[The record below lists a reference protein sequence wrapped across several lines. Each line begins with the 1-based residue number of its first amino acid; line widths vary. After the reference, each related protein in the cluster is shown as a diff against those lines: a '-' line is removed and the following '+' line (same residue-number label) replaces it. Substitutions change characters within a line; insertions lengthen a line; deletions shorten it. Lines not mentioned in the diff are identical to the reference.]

1 MKNKKYFTI
10 IIALFISSLFFGFL
24 FSSNKTLA
32 ISNEDNFDL
41 DLQPNLLG
49 EIDFQFSIPFG
60 IWEIEYLN
68 GLVYGVDGSST
79 TLRVYDAVT
88 GESTD
93 NHTIPFPTYGLTT
106 DGTNLYTT
114 IATGAPPNG
123 TILKLDLTGNEIS
136 RIHIPLTAGIL
147 NGLAWDGTYLWAFQ
161 NNPASFL
168 RIDYNT
174 GVISRNLSAATA
186 PHGMTWYDDM
196 LWVENYGIDQ
206 TAVINPLTGA
216 TIYAF
221 PAPYHFDTGLANNG
235 THFIQSSYAGG
246 PFVISFSKIPSEPGD
261 IFTKS
266 ISLSSNIQ
274 DITYDGSDFFWSENG
289 SSYIAVTDG
298 VTSLF
303 NDVWDSTIDPVGV
316 TIMDGILIV
325 STESAPYNLYSFA
338 KDGTMLANNS
348 ALGLMINSLAN
359 DGTYLWAMGSDGIL
373 YKLDTSDFSIV
384 SQYTIGNFKGIT
396 YDYVNDVIWA
406 VSKQEHKVKYFDI
419 EKEQL
424 GNNVVN
430 LTSPI
435 SPSEYGLT
443 FDGEFLVIT
452 SYSTGGHY
460 YRILPCELDAEPPIT
475 PTPTPTPS
483 PFEGLF
489 GLSNLY
495 ENLLFVGFGIVGT
508 AILSLVIALVVR
520 KRR

>member
-1 MKNKKYFTI
+1 MKNKNFLTI
-10 IIALFISSLFFGFL
+10 IIALFISSLFFGL
-24 FSSNKTLA
+24 LISSNNTLA
-32 ISNEDNFDL
+32 KANDDEL

-49 EIDFQFSIPFG
+49 EIDFQFSIPVG

-68 GLVYGVDGSST
+68 GQVYGVDGSST
-79 TLRVYDAVT
+79 TLRVWDAVT
-88 GESTD
+88 GVSTA
-93 NHTIPFPTYGLTT
+93 NHTIPFPTYGLAT
-106 DGTNLYTT
+106 DGTNFYTT
-114 IATGAPPNG
+114 IATGATPNG

-147 NGLAWDGTYLWAFQ
+147 NGLAWDGNHLWAFQ
-161 NNPASFL
+161 NSPASFL
-168 RIDYNT
+168 RIDFVT
-174 GVISRNLSAATA
+174 GIISRNISATMA

-196 LWVENYGIDQ
+196 LWVENWGIDQ

-216 TIYAF
+216 TIYTFA
-221 PAPYHFDTGLANNG
+221 APYHFDTGLANNG
-235 THFIQSSYAGG
+235 THIIQSSYAGG

-266 ISLSSNIQ
+266 ISLSSNIL
-274 DITYDGSDFFWSENG
+274 DITYDGNDFYWSENG

-316 TIMDGILIV
+316 TMMDDILIV
-325 STESAPYNLYSFA
+325 STESAPYNLYSFTI
-338 KDGTMLANNS
+338 DGTMLSNNS
-348 ALGLMINSLAN
+348 ALGVMINSLAY
-359 DGTYLWAMGSDGIL
+359 DGIYLWAMGSDGIL
-373 YKLDTSDFSIV
+373 YKLNIADFTIV
-384 SQYTIGNFKGIT
+384 SQYSIGNFKGIT

-406 VSKQEHKVKYFDI
+406 VSKQEHKVKYFDL

-443 FDGEFLVIT
+443 YDGEFLVIT

-460 YRILPCELDAEPPIT
+460 YRIIPCELDAEPPIT
-475 PTPTPTPS
+475 PTPTPTPT

-495 ENLLFVGFGIVGT
+495 ENLLFVGFGLVG
-508 AILSLVIALVVR
+508 AGLIFGLILLL
-520 KRR
+520 RRIKK

>member
-1 MKNKKYFTI
+1 MKNKRNFTI
-10 IIALFISSLFFGFL
+10 TIFTIFISSLLIGM
-24 FSSNKTLA
+24 SISNNKTLA
-32 ISNEDNFDL
+32 MPNDSENSL

-68 GLVYGVDGSST
+68 GQVYGVDGSST

-88 GESTD
+88 GESTA
-93 NHTIPFPTYGLTT
+93 NHTIPFPTYGITT
-106 DGTNLYTT
+106 DGTNFYTT
-114 IATGAPPNG
+114 IATGVTPNG
-123 TILKLDLTGNEIS
+123 TILKLDLTGNEVS
-136 RIHIPLTAGIL
+136 RIHIPLAAGIL
-147 NGLAWDGTYLWAFQ
+147 NGIAWDGNYLWAFQ
-161 NNPASFL
+161 NSPARFL
-168 RIDYNT
+168 RIDYDT
-174 GVISRNLSAATA
+174 GIVSRNISASMA

-221 PAPYHFDTGLANNG
+221 GAPYHFDTGLANNG
-235 THFIQSSYAGG
+235 THIIQSSYAGG

-266 ISLSSNIQ
+266 ISLSSNIL
-274 DITYDGSDFFWSENG
+274 DITYDGNDFYWSENG

-316 TIMDGILIV
+316 TMMDGILLV
-325 STESAPYNLYSFA
+325 STESAPYNLYSFTI
-338 KDGTMLANNS
+338 DGTMLSNNS
-348 ALGLMINSLAN
+348 ALGVMINSLAY

-373 YKLDTSDFSIV
+373 YKLDIADFSIV
-384 SQYTIGNFKGIT
+384 SQYSIGNFKGIT

-406 VSKQEHKVKYFDI
+406 VSKQEHKVKYFDLV
-419 EKEQL
+419 KEQL

-430 LTSPI
+430 LTAPI
-435 SPSEYGLT
+435 TPSEYGLT

-460 YRILPCELDAEPPIT
+460 YRIIPCELDEEPPIT
-475 PTPTPTPS
+475 PTPTP
-483 PFEGLF
+483 FGGLF
-489 GLSNLY
+489 GLSNLV
-495 ENLLFVGFGIVGT
+495 ENLIFVGFGIVGT
-508 AILSLVIALVVR
+508 GLIAGLIAILVRR
-520 KRR
+520 KRQ